1 MKKFIAMAI
10 AAAGCALSAG
20 AAHAGGHV
28 SWSVGINVAPVG
40 AVVTNAPVYL
50 EPAPVYV
57 EPAPVYYAPPPPVY
71 YAPRVVYRPVPVYV
85 APPVVYRPAPV
96 IYAGGYYPYHHYR
109 GGWREGRHDE
119 YGTAYRDDRWSDGRR
134 HHHDN

>member
-1 MKKFIAMAI
+1 MRTGKLRYLAMAGLLLATACGEATEGFDTKDDQVI
-10 AAAGCALSAG
+10 RATSN
-20 AAHAGGHV
+20 GGRNEV
-28 SWSVGINVAPVG
+28 FM
-40 AVVTNAPVYL
+40 L
-50 EPAPVYV
+50 YV
-57 EPAPVYYAPPPPVY
+57 PLGNGKRTCSGSY
-71 YAPRVVYRPVPVYV
+71 YAPRVVYRPAPVYV

-119 YGTAYRDDRWSDGRR
+119 YGTTYRDDRWSDGRR